1 MEKEQ
6 LVSLVTKAQQG
17 DNEALNCLFNE
28 FYNDLYY
35 FALKTVKDDET
46 ALDVTQEAFVEIIN
60 TLGNL
65 KEPAAFVTWA
75 KQITYHQC
83 TRYFKKK
90 KEEKTPVVESPK
102 SEEKEDV
109 VGDINPYTRKEYK
122 TNSVRMH
129 PKRIGYVQVYDQEQH
144 KWTDMT
150 EWAFLGYQE
159 RKKALLGKD
168 YVPPTYLD

>member
-65 KEPAAFVTWA
+65 FYRHLIKVIHHNGRPLF
-75 KQITYHQC
+75 
-83 TRYFKKK
+83 F
-90 KEEKTPVVESPK
+90 
-102 SEEKEDV
+102 
-109 VGDINPYTRKEYK
+109 
-122 TNSVRMH
+122 
-129 PKRIGYVQVYDQEQH
+129 
-144 KWTDMT
+144 
-150 EWAFLGYQE
+150 
-159 RKKALLGKD
+159 
-168 YVPPTYLD
+168 

>member
-90 KEEKTPVVESPK
+90 KDVLVD
-102 SEEKEDV
+102 ED
-109 VGDINPYTRKEYK
+109 E
-122 TNSVRMH
+122 
-129 PKRIGYVQVYDQEQH
+129 
-144 KWTDMT
+144 
-150 EWAFLGYQE
+150 
-159 RKKALLGKD
+159 
-168 YVPPTYLD
+168 

>member
-6 LVSLVTKAQQG
+6 LVSLVTKAQAGETQ
-17 DNEALNCLFNE
+17 ALNCLFNE

-90 KEEKTPVVESPK
+90 KDVLVDEDEEGNTIDIYQYYLSDASEADVEYLEKTF
-102 SEEKEDV
+102 
-109 VGDINPYTRKEYK
+109 G
-122 TNSVRMH
+122 
-129 PKRIGYVQVYDQEQH
+129 
-144 KWTDMT
+144 
-150 EWAFLGYQE
+150 
-159 RKKALLGKD
+159 LLFS
-168 YVPPTYLD
+168 